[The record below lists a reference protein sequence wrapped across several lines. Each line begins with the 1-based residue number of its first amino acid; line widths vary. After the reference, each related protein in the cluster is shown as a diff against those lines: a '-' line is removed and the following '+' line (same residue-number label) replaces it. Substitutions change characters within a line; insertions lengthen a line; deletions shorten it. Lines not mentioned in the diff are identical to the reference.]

1 MAIIVSYIIN
11 IPDVP
16 GCREV
21 LGGLF
26 DREHTS
32 GFLFM
37 EDTMSKNES
46 EERKEEIVD
55 TFTRDKDYKIIKKT
69 GVDGE
74 AHYYHPLG
82 SELENICKMDLYDI
96 FIEPIN
102 RFKSLVNMLDDEEY
116 NNFGFLADALIEASD
131 VLYDEVFYFIEKNIG
146 TIEFDVIERNCL
158 PYRAGRIIGV
168 RVKKENPEV
177 PTT

>member
-55 TFTRDKDYKIIKKT
+55 TFTRDKDYKIIKRI

-82 SELENICKMDLYDI
+82 SELENIRKMDLDEL
-96 FIEPIN
+96 FFEPIN
-102 RFKSLVNMLDDEEY
+102 RFRSLVNMLDDDEY
-116 NNFGFLADALIEASD
+116 NKFGFLADGLIEAAD

-146 TIEFDVIERNCL
+146 TIEFDVIGRDCF
-158 PYRAGRIIGV
+158 PYRAGMIIGA
-168 RVKKENPEV
+168 RVKKENSEV
-177 PTT
+177 PTN